1 MSEQLELTAV
11 SLLAR
16 GRFVIS
22 LAITIES
29 VSIEA
34 YTWLWPILGCSM
46 SSKYLHYE

>member
-34 YTWLWPILGCSM
+34 YTAVADLGLLNVIKI
-46 SSKYLHYE
+46 SSL